1 MIHNMGNQLTIY
13 KASAGSGKTF
23 TLATEYIK
31 LLIDN
36 PQSYRNILAVTF
48 TNKATGE
55 MKQRILSQLYGIWK
69 QLPDSESYTEKIT
82 KELGVTKQYAADRA
96 GLALRL
102 IIHNYGYF
110 RIQTIDTF
118 FQSVLRNLA
127 RELDLTANLRIE
139 LNDKQIEYNAV
150 DSLIDNLGPKD
161 DTLAWIMSYI
171 KDNIEDEKDWN
182 VIESIKSFGAYIFN
196 ERYKSVS
203 KQLDKILLQPN
214 FFKNYK
220 EKLYATRKQAIE
232 NIKNRGNEFLDI
244 IAQHGIEANDFYNGK
259 NGVGG
264 YFNNLSQGVLNE
276 KPINATVTSALDGD
290 IDKWVK
296 KSMKDKQ
303 LQQTMRSLAETT
315 LVDFLRQ
322 TEKERVQAWS
332 DYQSATLTLTHLN
345 QLRLLNCIEAKVR
358 EMNTEANRFLLSD
371 TQSLLH
377 ALIRDTDSPFIFE
390 KIGTQLE
397 HIMIDEFQDTSTTQ
411 WENFKVLLEEC
422 MSHGQEGN
430 LIVGDVKQ
438 SIYRWRAG
446 DWRLLNNI
454 EEHFSHADK
463 RLSFSPLDTNY
474 RSMRKVITFNNMFF
488 RLAANL
494 EYTDLAG
501 INEVSAQQIL
511 KAYADVEQQVPKQK
525 PDTGYVR
532 VTITPSKS
540 QDDDQLKIIGDTVR
554 ELLAQ
559 NVSPHQIAILGR
571 FNDTLHEIGE
581 YLSNE
586 IPEVK
591 LISDEA
597 FTLDCSLA
605 VDIIVEAMH
614 CLVHP
619 EDVLAEA
626 TLVKAYHHHVLCDG
640 LTDSDLL
647 VCEDRSAA
655 LPKAFVQNR
664 ERLLSTPI
672 YDLAEQLYTIF
683 DLKVL
688 KGQEAYL
695 CEFYDAL
702 NDFLQDKATDI
713 DSFISEWEKSIH
725 QKSIQANETNGIRL
739 ISIHKSKGLE
749 YENVILPYCDWKNEK
764 TNETFWCTPK
774 SSPFNALPLVSIDY
788 KKDVKGSIYED
799 EYNEE
804 HLQKTVDGLN
814 LLYVAFTRAEK
825 RLFVIG
831 KKGNRSMRS
840 KLIEDVITLMGQQLP
855 GSQTTEGS
863 DDTPFVFE
871 YGDIS
876 DCGENHTKKTSQNV
890 FLSDVGKVDVHIS
903 SHTSTGS
910 IDFRQ
915 SNKSQQFVS
924 GEEDDQQQTYIKTGN
939 LLHNL
944 FASIRT
950 TADVDKALDK
960 LEADGLLSEGTLSRR
975 KIQDMLRKRFATP
988 QVADWFSDRWQVYN
1002 ECTILSF
1009 DEETHEV
1016 VEHRPDRVLTNG
1028 QKMVIID
1035 FKFGTPK
1042 PQYQQQVRQYMDLVT
1057 SMGEKNV
1064 KGFLW
1069 YVYTNK
1075 IEEVK

>member
-1 MIHNMGNQLTIY
+1 MGKQLTIY

-31 LLIDN
+31 LLINN
-36 PQSYRNILAVTF
+36 PQCYRNILAVTF

-69 QLPDSESYTEKIT
+69 QLPDSTSYTEKIT
-82 KELGVTKQYAADRA
+82 KELGVSTQYAADRA

-150 DSLIDNLGPKD
+150 DSLIEDLGPHD
-161 DTLAWIMSYI
+161 DTLTWIMSYI

-182 VIESIKSFGAYIFN
+182 VIGSIKSFGEYIFN
-196 ERYKSVS
+196 ERYKANS
-203 KQLDKILLQPN
+203 KQLNEILLQPD
-214 FFKNYK
+214 FFTNYRNRLFAIKN
-220 EKLYATRKQAIE
+220 QAIE
-232 NIKNRGNEFLDI
+232 NVKKRGNQFLDI
-244 IAQHGIEANDFYNGK
+244 IAQHGIDAHDFYQGK
-259 NGVGG
+259 SGVGG
-264 YFNNLSQGVLNE
+264 YFTRLSQGILND
-276 KPINATVTSALDGD
+276 KPINSYVTAALEDAD
-290 IDKWVK
+290 NWVA
-296 KSMKDKQ
+296 KSMKDKL
-303 LQQTMRSLAETT
+303 LQQTIRSLAEST
-315 LVDFLRQ
+315 LIDLLRQ
-322 TEKERVQAWS
+322 TETERVQAWRN
-332 DYQSATLTLTHLN
+332 YLSATLTLGHLN
-345 QLRLLNCIEAKVR
+345 QLRLLNRIEAKVR

-422 MSHGQEGN
+422 MSHGQQGN

-454 EEHFSHADK
+454 ETHFAHSED
-463 RLSFSPLDTNY
+463 RLSFCPLDTNY
-474 RSMRKVITFNNMFF
+474 RSSRKVITFNNMFF
-488 RLAANL
+488 RLAAHQ
-494 EYTDLAG
+494 EYTDLAD
-501 INEVSAQQIL
+501 INENLAQQIL
-511 KAYADVEQQVPKQK
+511 KAYADVEQHVPEQK

-532 VTITPSKS
+532 VTLTPSEKDKDY
-540 QDDDQLKIIGDTVR
+540 QPEIIRDTIR
-554 ELLAQ
+554 ELLSH
-559 NVSPHQIAILGR
+559 NVNPSQIAILAR
-571 FNDTLHEIGE
+571 ANHTLHEIGD
-581 YLSNE
+581 YLSKE
-586 IPEVK
+586 IPEIK

-597 FTLDCSLA
+597 FTLDSSLA

-614 CLVHP
+614 CLAHP
-619 EDVLAEA
+619 EDTLAEA
-626 TLVKAYHHHVLCDG
+626 TLVKAYHNHVLCDG
-640 LTDSDLL
+640 LTDSELL
-647 VCEDRSAA
+647 VCEDKSIA
-655 LPKAFVQNR
+655 LPKTFIQER

-672 YDLAEQLYTIF
+672 YDLAEQLYSIF
-683 DLKVL
+683 SLKVL

-702 NDFLQDKATDI
+702 NDFLQDKSTDI
-713 DSFISEWEKSIH
+713 DSFTDEWEKSIH
-725 QKSIQANETNGIRL
+725 KKSIQTNETNGIRL
-739 ISIHKSKGLE
+739 ITIHKSKGLE
-749 YENVILPYCDWKNEK
+749 YENVIVPYCDWTKEK
-764 TNETFWCTPK
+764 PNTTFWCSPTEP
-774 SSPFNALPLVSIDY
+774 PFNALPLVSIDY
-788 KKDVKGSIYED
+788 KKGVKGSIYED

-804 HLQKTVDGLN
+804 HLQKTVDNLN
-814 LLYVAFTRAEK
+814 VLYVAFTRAEK

-831 KKGNRSMRS
+831 KKGDNGTQS
-840 KLIEDVITLMGQQLP
+840 KLIENVVTQLEQQLP
-855 GSQTTEGS
+855 GSQAKEGT
-863 DDTPFVFE
+863 DETPFIYE
-871 YGDIS
+871 YGNIGDNAES
-876 DCGENHTKKTSQNV
+876 HTKKTSKNV
-890 FLSDVGKVDVHIS
+890 FLSDVEKVDVHIS
-903 SHTSTGS
+903 SHTSTAH

-924 GEEDDQQQTYIKTGN
+924 GEEDEQQQSYIKTGN

-950 TADVDKALDK
+950 TSDVDKALDQ
-960 LEADGLLSEGTLSRR
+960 LEAEGLLSEGGLCRQ
-975 KIQDMLRKRFATP
+975 KIQNLLRKRFATP

-1016 VEHRPDRVLTNG
+1016 VEHRPDRVITDG
-1028 QKMVIID
+1028 HQIVIID

-1042 PQYQQQVRQYMDLVT
+1042 PQYHQQVRQYMDLVT
-1057 SMGEKNV
+1057 SMGEKSV
-1064 KGFLW
+1064 RGYLW

>member
-1 MIHNMGNQLTIY
+1 MGKQLTVY

-69 QLPDSESYTEKIT
+69 QLPDSASYTEKIT
-82 KELGVTKQYAADRA
+82 KELRVSTQYASSRA
-96 GLALRL
+96 GIALRL
-102 IIHNYGYF
+102 IVHNYGYF

-150 DSLIDNLGPKD
+150 DSLIEDLSPHD
-161 DTLAWIMSYI
+161 DTLDWIMSYI

-182 VIESIKSFGAYIFN
+182 VIESIKSFGTYIFN
-196 ERYKSVS
+196 ERYKDKSQ
-203 KQLDKILLQPN
+203 QLNEILLQPD
-214 FFKNYK
+214 FFKHYRG
-220 EKLYATRKQAIE
+220 KLYAIRKQAIE
-232 NIKNRGNEFLDI
+232 NIKKRGEQFLDI
-244 IAQHGIEANDFYNGK
+244 IASHGIEPIDLYYGK
-259 NGVGG
+259 KGVGG
-264 YFNNLSQGVLNE
+264 YFTKLSQGILNE
-276 KPINATVTSALDGD
+276 EPINSYVASALEDAD
-290 IDKWVK
+290 CWAK

-303 LQQTMRSLAETT
+303 LQQTIRSLAETT
-315 LVDFLRQ
+315 LMELLRQ
-322 TEKERVQAWS
+322 TENERVQAWR
-332 DYQSATLTLTHLN
+332 DYQSANLTLAHLN
-345 QLRLLNCIEAKVR
+345 QLRLLNRIEAKVR
-358 EMNTEANRFLLSD
+358 EMNAEANRFLLSD

-422 MSHGQEGN
+422 MSHGQQGN

-454 EEHFSHADK
+454 ETHFSHADE
-463 RLSFSPLDTNY
+463 RLSFCPLDTNY
-474 RSMRKVITFNNMFF
+474 RSSRKVITFNNMFF
-488 RLAANL
+488 RLAANQ
-494 EYTDLAG
+494 EYTDQAG
-501 INEVSAQQIL
+501 LNEAFAQQIL
-511 KAYADVEQQVPKQK
+511 KAYADVEQQVPGQK

-532 VTITPSKS
+532 VTLTPSKGDKDY
-540 QDDDQLKIIGDTVR
+540 QPKIISDTIR
-554 ELLAQ
+554 ELLSQ
-559 NVSPHQIAILGR
+559 NVAPRQIAILSR
-571 FNDTLHEIGE
+571 TNSTLHKIGE
-581 YLSNE
+581 YLSKE
-586 IPEVK
+586 LPEVK

-597 FTLDCSLA
+597 FTLDRSLA
-605 VDIIVEAMH
+605 VCIIVEAMH
-614 CLVHP
+614 CLTHP
-619 EDVLAEA
+619 EDTLAEA
-626 TLVKAYHHHVLCDG
+626 TLVKAYHNHVLCDG

-647 VCEDRSAA
+647 VCEDRATA
-655 LPKAFVQNR
+655 LPKTFAQER

-683 DLKVL
+683 GLKAL

-702 NDFLQDKATDI
+702 NEFLQDKATDI
-713 DSFISEWEKSIH
+713 DSFIDEWGKSIH
-725 QKSIQANETNGIRL
+725 KKSIQANETDGIRL

-749 YENVILPYCDWKNEK
+749 YENVIIPYCDWKKEK
-764 TNETFWCTPK
+764 QNETFWCSPK
-774 SSPFNALPLVSIDY
+774 ESPFNALPLVSIDY
-788 KKDVKGSIYED
+788 NKKVSGSIYED

-804 HLQKTVDGLN
+804 HLQKTVDDLN

-831 KKGNRSMRS
+831 KKGDSSIRS
-840 KLIEDVITLMGQQLP
+840 KLIEDVVTKMEQQLP
-855 GSQTTEGS
+855 GSRATKGS
-863 DDTPFVFE
+863 GEDPYIYE
-871 YGDIS
+871 YGSIS
-876 DCGENHTKKTSQNV
+876 DCTENHTKKASKNV
-890 FLSDVGKVDVHIS
+890 FLSDVEKVAVHIS
-903 SHTSTGS
+903 PHTSTTH

-924 GEEDDQQQTYIKTGN
+924 GEEEDQQQSYIKTGN

-950 TADVDKALDK
+950 TSDVDKALDQ
-960 LEADGLLSEGTLSRR
+960 LESDGVLSEGGLSRR
-975 KIQDMLRKRFATP
+975 KIQDLLKKRLETP

-1009 DEETHEV
+1009 DEETHEI
-1016 VEHRPDRVLTNG
+1016 VEHRPDRVITNG
-1028 QKMVIID
+1028 HEMVIID
-1035 FKFGTPK
+1035 FKFGTSK
-1042 PQYQQQVRQYMDLVT
+1042 PQYHQQVRQYMDLVT

-1064 KGFLW
+1064 KGYLW

>member
-1 MIHNMGNQLTIY
+1 MGKQLTVY

-31 LLIDN
+31 LLINN

-69 QLPDSESYTEKIT
+69 QLPDSASYTEKIT
-82 KELGVTKQYAADRA
+82 KELGVSTQYAASRA
-96 GLALRL
+96 GLALQL

-150 DSLIDNLGPKD
+150 DSLIENLGPHD
-161 DTLAWIMSYI
+161 DTLKWIMSYI

-182 VIESIKSFGAYIFN
+182 VIQSIKTFGEYIFN
-196 ERYKSVS
+196 EQYKSNS
-203 KQLDKILLQPN
+203 KQLSEILLRPD
-214 FFKNYK
+214 FFNNYRGK
-220 EKLYATRKQAIE
+220 MFAIKKQAIE
-232 NIKNRGNEFLDI
+232 NVKSRGKQFLDI
-244 IAQHGIEANDFYNGK
+244 IAQHGIDIDDFNRK
-259 NGVGG
+259 QSGVGG
-264 YFNNLSQGVLNE
+264 YFSKLSQGILNG
-276 KPINATVTSALDGD
+276 KPINSYVSNAMEDANAWTT
-290 IDKWVK
+290 

-303 LQQTMRSLAETT
+303 LQETIRSLAETT
-315 LVDFLRQ
+315 LMDLLRQ
-322 TEKERVQAWS
+322 TEKERVQAWR
-332 DYQSATLTLTHLN
+332 DYSSATLTLTHLD
-345 QLRLLNCIEAKVR
+345 QLRLLNRIEAKVR
-358 EMNTEANRFLLSD
+358 EMNTESNLFLLND

-422 MSHGQEGN
+422 MSHGQQGN

-454 EEHFSHADK
+454 ETHFAHADE
-463 RLSFSPLDTNY
+463 RLSFCPLDTNY
-474 RSMRKVITFNNMFF
+474 RSSRKVITFNNMFF
-488 RLAANL
+488 QLAANL
-494 EYTDLAG
+494 EYLDLAE
-501 INEVSAQQIL
+501 INKNSAQQIL
-511 KAYADVEQQVPKQK
+511 KAYADVEQKVPEQK

-532 VTITPSKS
+532 VTLTSSKS
-540 QDDDQLKIIGDTVR
+540 KKDCQLEMIRDTIR
-554 ELLAQ
+554 ELLLQ
-559 NVSPHQIAILGR
+559 NVKPSQIAILAR
-571 FNDTLHEIGE
+571 TNPILHQIGT

-586 IPEVK
+586 IPEIK

-597 FTLDCSLA
+597 FTLDNSLA

-614 CLVHP
+614 CLAHP
-619 EDVLAEA
+619 EDTLAEA
-626 TLVKAYHHHVLCDG
+626 TLVKAYHNHVLCDG
-640 LTDSDLL
+640 LTDSELL
-647 VCEDRSAA
+647 VCEDKKTA
-655 LPKAFVQNR
+655 LPKPFVQER

-683 DLKVL
+683 GLKAL

-713 DSFISEWEKSIH
+713 DSFIDEWKTSIH
-725 QKSIQANETNGIRL
+725 KKSIQVNENNGIRL
-739 ISIHKSKGLE
+739 FTIHKSKGLE
-749 YENVILPYCDWKNEK
+749 YENVIIPYCDWIKEK
-764 TNETFWCTPK
+764 PNTTFWCTPTE
-774 SSPFNALPLVSIDY
+774 SPYNELPLVSIDF
-788 KKDVKGSIYED
+788 KIDVKESIYGD

-804 HLQKTVDGLN
+804 HLQKIVDNLN

-831 KKGNRSMRS
+831 KKGTKSIQS
-840 KLIEDVITLMGQQLP
+840 KLIEDVVTQMEQLLP
-855 GSQTTEGS
+855 GSRTTEET
-863 DDTPFVFE
+863 DDTPFIYE
-871 YGDIS
+871 YGSID
-876 DCGENHTKKTSQNV
+876 DCSEKHTKKTSKNV
-890 FLSDVGKVDVHIS
+890 FLSDTEKVAVHIS
-903 SHTSTGS
+903 PQTSTAH

-924 GEEDDQQQTYIKTGN
+924 GEEEDQQQSYIKAGN

-950 TADVDKALDK
+950 TADVDKALDQM
-960 LEADGLLSEGTLSRR
+960 EADGLLSEGGLSRQ
-975 KIQDMLRKRFATP
+975 KIQNMLRKRFATP

-1002 ECTILSF
+1002 ECTILSL

-1016 VEHRPDRVLTNG
+1016 VEHRPDRVLTDEHEI
-1028 QKMVIID
+1028 VIID
-1035 FKFGTPK
+1035 FKFGTAK
-1042 PQYQQQVRQYMDLVT
+1042 PQYYRQVRQYMDLVT

-1064 KGFLW
+1064 KGYLW

>member
-1 MIHNMGNQLTIY
+1 MGKQLTIY

-36 PQSYRNILAVTF
+36 PLSYRNILAVTF

-150 DSLIDNLGPKD
+150 DSLIENLGPKD

-196 ERYKSVS
+196 ERYKSNS

-220 EKLYATRKQAIE
+220 EKLYAIRKQAIE

-244 IAQHGIEANDFYNGK
+244 IAQHGIEATDFYNGK

-296 KSMKDKQ
+296 KTMKDKQ

-322 TEKERVQAWS
+322 AEKERIQAWS
-332 DYQSATLTLTHLN
+332 DYQSATLTLAHLN
-345 QLRLLNCIEAKVR
+345 QLRLLNRIEAKVR

-454 EEHFSHADK
+454 EDQFSHADEQ
-463 RLSFSPLDTNY
+463 LTFSPLDTNY
-474 RSMRKVITFNNMFF
+474 RSTRKVITFNNLFF

-494 EYTDLAG
+494 EYTDLAD

-511 KAYADVEQQVPKQK
+511 KAYADVEQKVPEQK

-614 CLVHP
+614 CLAHP

-647 VCEDRSAA
+647 VCENRKDT
-655 LPKAFVQNR
+655 LPKTFVQDR

-683 DLKVL
+683 GLKVL

-749 YENVILPYCDWKNEK
+749 YENVILPYCDWKNVK
-764 TNETFWCTPK
+764 QYETFWCTPK

-788 KKDVKGSIYED
+788 KKNVKGSIYED

-831 KKGNRSMRS
+831 KKGDRSIRS
-840 KLIEDVITLMGQQLP
+840 KLIENVVTMMGQQLP

-863 DDTPFVFE
+863 DDTPLVFE

-890 FLSDVGKVDVHIS
+890 FLSDVEKVAVHIS
-903 SHTSTGS
+903 SHTSTGH

-950 TADVDKALDK
+950 TADVDKALDQ
-960 LEADGLLSEGTLSRR
+960 LEADGLLSEGSLSRL

-1028 QKMVIID
+1028 QEMVIID

-1057 SMGEKNV
+1057 NMGEKNV

>member
-1 MIHNMGNQLTIY
+1 MTHTMGKQLTIY

-31 LLIDN
+31 LLINN

-69 QLPDSESYTEKIT
+69 QLPDSASYTEKIT
-82 KELGVTKQYAADRA
+82 KELGVSPQYAANRA

-150 DSLIDNLGPKD
+150 DSLIEDLGPHD
-161 DTLAWIMSYI
+161 DTLTWIMSYI
-171 KDNIEDEKDWN
+171 KDNIEDDKDWN
-182 VIESIKSFGAYIFN
+182 VIGAIKSFGEYIFN
-196 ERYKSVS
+196 ERYKANS
-203 KQLDKILLQPN
+203 KQLNEILLQPD
-214 FFKNYK
+214 FFTNYK
-220 EKLYATRKQAIE
+220 NKLFAIKNQAIE
-232 NIKNRGNEFLDI
+232 NVKKRGQQFLDI
-244 IAQHGIEANDFYNGK
+244 IAQHGIDAYDFRQGK
-259 NGVGG
+259 SGVGA
-264 YFNNLSQGVLNE
+264 YFTKLSQGLLDTPPN
-276 KPINATVTSALDGD
+276 TYVTAALEGADN
-290 IDKWVK
+290 WVA

-303 LQQTMRSLAETT
+303 LQQTIRSLAETT
-315 LVDFLRQ
+315 LIDLLRQ
-322 TEKERVQAWS
+322 AENERVQALRN
-332 DYQSATLTLTHLN
+332 YQSATLTLVHLN
-345 QLRLLNCIEAKVR
+345 QLRLLNRIEAKVR

-377 ALIRDTDSPFIFE
+377 ALIRNTDSPFIFE

-411 WENFKVLLEEC
+411 WANFKVLLEEC
-422 MSHGQEGN
+422 MSHGQQGN

-454 EEHFSHADK
+454 ETHFAHPED
-463 RLSFSPLDTNY
+463 RLSFCPLGTNY
-474 RSMRKVITFNNMFF
+474 RSSRKVITFNNMFF
-488 RLAANL
+488 RLAANQ
-494 EYTDLAG
+494 EYTDLSD
-501 INEVSAQQIL
+501 INENLAQQIL
-511 KAYADVEQQVPKQK
+511 KAYADVEQQVPEQK

-532 VTITPSKS
+532 VTLTPKK
-540 QDDDQLKIIGDTVR
+540 QEKDCQLEIIRDTIR
-554 ELLAQ
+554 ELLSQ
-559 NVSPHQIAILGR
+559 NVTPSQIAILAR
-571 FNDTLHEIGE
+571 TNNTLHEIGE
-581 YLSNE
+581 YLSKE
-586 IPEVK
+586 IPEIK

-597 FTLDCSLA
+597 FTLDSSLA

-619 EDVLAEA
+619 EDKLAEA
-626 TLVKAYHHHVLCDG
+626 TLVKAYHNHVLCDG
-640 LTDSDLL
+640 LTDSELL
-647 VCEDRSAA
+647 VCEDKSAA
-655 LPKAFVQNR
+655 LPKTFIQER

-672 YDLAEQLYTIF
+672 YDLAEQLYTLF
-683 DLKVL
+683 DLKAL

-702 NDFLQDKATDI
+702 NDFLQDKSTDI
-713 DSFISEWEKSIH
+713 DSFTDEWEKSIH
-725 QKSIQANETNGIRL
+725 KRSIQTNETNGIRL
-739 ISIHKSKGLE
+739 ITIHKSKGLE
-749 YENVILPYCDWKNEK
+749 YENVIVPYCDWAKEQK
-764 TNETFWCTPK
+764 YATFWCSPK
-774 SSPFNALPLVSIDY
+774 EPPFNALPLVSIDY
-788 KKDVKGSIYED
+788 KKNVKGSIYED

-804 HLQKTVDGLN
+804 HLQKTVDNLN
-814 LLYVAFTRAEK
+814 VLYVAFTRAEK

-831 KKGNRSMRS
+831 KKGDNGTQS
-840 KLIEDVITLMGQQLP
+840 KLIEDVVTKLEQRLP
-855 GSQTTEGS
+855 GSQTTEGT
-863 DDTPFVFE
+863 DETPFVYE
-871 YGDIS
+871 YGSI
-876 DCGENHTKKTSQNV
+876 GENSESHSKKTSRNV
-890 FLSDVGKVDVHIS
+890 FLSDVEKVDVHIS
-903 SHTSTGS
+903 SQTSTAH

-924 GEEDDQQQTYIKTGN
+924 GEEEDLQQSYIKTGN

-950 TADVDKALDK
+950 TADVDKALDQ
-960 LEADGLLSEGTLSRR
+960 LEADGLLSEGGLSRQ
-975 KIQDMLRKRFATP
+975 KIQHLLQKRFATP

-1002 ECTILSF
+1002 ECTILSL

-1016 VEHRPDRVLTNG
+1016 VEHRPDRVITDG
-1028 QKMVIID
+1028 HQIVIID

-1042 PQYQQQVRQYMDLVT
+1042 PQYHQQVRQYMDLVT

-1064 KGFLW
+1064 RGYLW